1 VSRNGLFIILGLIA
15 AILTYFFHPLMV
27 TLVELVITDKMP
39 NDFLRLLENSDL
51 VAFAGYMSMF
61 GFIFFMLYL
70 VFPVSYVWYHLIS
83 AGNIISSLPTVDNP
97 ASRTDKKMFFSKL
110 KGLGFIEQLAMSYGP
125 YLIQGPEEEV
135 TAHALKNTR
144 LIQKISNKT
153 EKFKISPVRATAP
166 AEMIFNLQ
174 SLVTD
179 NLLLG
184 FFTIFAWLTAGIGF
198 ICLGISVISFSM
210 PQGAQE
216 VALLSALQPGMVA
229 LLYCLLSA
237 VIVIGIGRLIDLIL
251 SENANAL
258 ARKINSLFYQGEWP
272 QNMEE
277 QGNAAILKQLE
288 STLKDT
294 LDKPMREISKAVRA
308 LSGEQEKK
316 LDGILSKTLENFSDN
331 MIKKLGVDLGALN
344 KALTDSSQAAGAMKK
359 HFSESNTAFSQQMDK
374 QAKAIAKHL
383 TDMQKILKNSEKTTQ
398 TGANKIIS
406 AIASE
411 VDNTY
416 SRLGKFME
424 SGLAR
429 IDAKQEALETAVN
442 DKDSILKDLHNTA
455 KDLGTISNASGR
467 LLEKFN
473 ALAKEMDGILTTIQ
487 TTGASKK
494 NTNSETRDK
503 LKLAMLDL
511 QKANRNKISE
521 LPDM

>member
-1 VSRNGLFIILGLIA
+1 
-15 AILTYFFHPLMV
+15 
-27 TLVELVITDKMP
+27 
-39 NDFLRLLENSDL
+39 
-51 VAFAGYMSMF
+51 
-61 GFIFFMLYL
+61 
-70 VFPVSYVWYHLIS
+70 
-83 AGNIISSLPTVDNP
+83 
-97 ASRTDKKMFFSKL
+97 
-110 KGLGFIEQLAMSYGP
+110 
-125 YLIQGPEEEV
+125 
-135 TAHALKNTR
+135 
-144 LIQKISNKT
+144 
-153 EKFKISPVRATAP
+153 
-166 AEMIFNLQ
+166 
-174 SLVTD
+174 
-179 NLLLG
+179 
-184 FFTIFAWLTAGIGF
+184 
-198 ICLGISVISFSM
+198 
-210 PQGAQE
+210 
-216 VALLSALQPGMVA
+216 
-229 LLYCLLSA
+229 
-237 VIVIGIGRLIDLIL
+237 
-251 SENANAL
+251 
-258 ARKINSLFYQGEWP
+258 
-272 QNMEE
+272 
-277 QGNAAILKQLE
+277 
-288 STLKDT
+288 
-294 LDKPMREISKAVRA
+294 
-308 LSGEQEKK
+308 
-316 LDGILSKTLENFSDN
+316 